1 MDFFWLQICCVG
13 LNRLQ
18 MSHLCFGYL
27 VRTHETVYYEYGGR
41 KSAMLQRFQPLD
53 TLHVHPFIS
62 SMWKLMHRV
71 CCTLCLWVTAPLFLH
86 PFVVSYMSQNAS
98 QFSQDFTF
106 SRRWV
111 LSFYHQT
118 YSGKLRLH
126 ARKKTKTISC
136 SCIAFWSVEA
146 FYDFCDDSVKT
157 STFRNKPTPDTMKAN
172 PLNLNTKKTLKV

>member
-106 SRRWV
+106 RRRWV

-126 ARKKTKTISC
+126 ARKKQRPYLVAALHSGLLRLSMISVMILLKLVHLEI
-136 SCIAFWSVEA
+136 S
-146 FYDFCDDSVKT
+146 
-157 STFRNKPTPDTMKAN
+157 PH
-172 PLNLNTKKTLKV
+172 LTL